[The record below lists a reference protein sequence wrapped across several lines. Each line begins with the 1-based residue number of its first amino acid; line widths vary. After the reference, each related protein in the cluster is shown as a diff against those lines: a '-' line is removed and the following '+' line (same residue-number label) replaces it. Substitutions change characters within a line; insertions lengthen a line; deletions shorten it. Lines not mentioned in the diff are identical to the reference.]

1 MSKNFD
7 SAPPTSER
15 KMRAIFMWIALIT
28 VIHASIWFIYY
39 GQTELGESP
48 ALDNRQTLLLA
59 EQMALGN
66 QAPEPHHRAPLYPFI
81 LSLFIRAGL
90 SLETM
95 PLVARFLNLA
105 ALLVISIFS
114 TRIAVNLWKTR
125 ASAWVA
131 GLATG
136 LNPVFLFFAG
146 DAFPIMLAT
155 ACVTLALHHLI
166 IWHENPSVSRSL
178 QIGFWLTLGAALRS
192 HVMCLALLWPLAALL
207 YPSRRRLPSM
217 LAAALPVGLSFLALG
232 FSNLSNSGEFRMM
245 PWQGS
250 FILWASNGPHAQG
263 RIYTQQIRVEFGDIY
278 DNPSKIESI
287 ELYERE
293 TGETPPHS
301 ISKMNTHWKDKTFEY
316 IASHP
321 GDWVLLMF
329 RKAYYFLNNY
339 EQYDNKTYG
348 FHKVRHMQLRLNPI
362 HWGGLLML
370 AVAGAIVGLTKR
382 ETRVFTIS
390 LIVIFAI
397 YAAGT
402 ILFVTSNRYRLPMI
416 PILSIFSAGAIF
428 LPSFWSAGNK
438 QWRIILATC
447 LLLTTGIT
455 YTAFFD
461 AVRKNTWEEDYALL
475 ANASLRS
482 GRDAAAF
489 EWAEQTLAMNPN
501 RKDMQAVMLQAH
513 FNTWAFD
520 GDTSQPGMIELA
532 SILKNSANAAQA
544 EPKLLPVIGIYEWKL
559 RQFERAVLTWQSVA
573 ATDAL
578 ARLCLLHTARA
589 DPPNQNELRR
599 YKGHPSYQLLL
610 AYINTNPPAEN
621 NRKAVE
627 FLNTLL
633 TPTGSVQKN
642 DSTD

>member
-1 MSKNFD
+1 MSDMADND
-7 SAPPTSER
+7 SPTPGR
-15 KMRAIFMWIALIT
+15 KMPSIFMWIALIT

-66 QAPEPHHRAPLYPFI
+66 QTPEPHHRAPLYPYI

-90 SLETM
+90 SFEAM

-114 TRIAVNLWKTR
+114 AKIAVKLWKTR
-125 ASAWVA
+125 ASAWIA

-146 DAFPIMLAT
+146 DAFPIILAT
-155 ACVTLALHHLI
+155 ASVTLALHQLI
-166 IWHENPSVSRSL
+166 IWRDEPSVSRSL
-178 QIGFWLTLGAALRS
+178 LIGFWLTLGAALRS
-192 HVMCLALLWPLAALL
+192 HIMCLALLWPIAVLI
-207 YPSRRRLPSM
+207 YPSRRKLLSL

-263 RIYTQQIRVEFGDIY
+263 RIYTQQIRVDFGDIY

-293 TGETPPHS
+293 TGESPPHS
-301 ISKMNTHWKDKTFEY
+301 ISEMNAHWKNKTFEH

-321 GDWVLLMF
+321 VDWVLLMS

-348 FHKVRHMQLRLNPI
+348 FHKSRHLQLRLNPI
-362 HWGGLLML
+362 HWGALLIL
-370 AVAGAIVGLTKR
+370 AVAGAIIGLTKR
-382 ETRVFTIS
+382 ETRFFTIS
-390 LIVIFAI
+390 LIVIFAL

-416 PILSIFSAGAIF
+416 PALSILASGAIC
-428 LPSFWSAGNK
+428 LPSLWSIGK
-438 QWRIILATC
+438 KRWRILFVACI
-447 LLLTTGIT
+447 LLTVGIT
-455 YTAFFD
+455 YTTFLDTA
-461 AVRKNTWEEDYALL
+461 RKNTWEEDYALL

-482 GRDAAAF
+482 GRDVAAI
-489 EWAEQTLAMNPN
+489 EWAERSLGMNPN
-501 RKDMQAVMLQAH
+501 RKDMQGVLLQAH

-520 GDTSQPGMIELA
+520 RDISQPSMIELEG
-532 SILKNSANAAQA
+532 ILKKSTFAAEA
-544 EPKLLPVIGIYEWKL
+544 EPKLLPVIGIYEWKI
-559 RQFERAVLTWQSVA
+559 RQFESAISTWQSVA

-578 ARLCLLHTARA
+578 ARLCLIRTGHAA
-589 DPPNQNELRR
+589 PPNKNELLH
-599 YKGHPSYQLLL
+599 YKEHPSYPLLL
-610 AYINTNPPAEN
+610 AFININQPSDNSQETAQFINALLSPAGPN
-621 NRKAVE
+621 
-627 FLNTLL
+627 
-633 TPTGSVQKN
+633 
-642 DSTD
+642 